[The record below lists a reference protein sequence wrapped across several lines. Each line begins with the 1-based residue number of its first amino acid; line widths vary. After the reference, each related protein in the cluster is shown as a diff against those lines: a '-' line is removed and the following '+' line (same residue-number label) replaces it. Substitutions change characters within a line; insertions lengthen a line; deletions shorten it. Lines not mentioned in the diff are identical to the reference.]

1 MTRRLWKPLETCS
14 SSCPSHS
21 TCVSACVAQHCCLTS
36 CRKPQE
42 MRKLEDLASTEKLC
56 KYMGFHIRKQSCS
69 MAKHIQGC
77 WDTKPTQSLNTSCN
91 QKPVLPGGLTSQAPV
106 PRALQPEWHQTD
118 AQEASNSSA
127 PTHFLC
133 NLGPSLRAFGRC
145 FMSLCF

>member
-21 TCVSACVAQHCCLTS
+21 TCVSACVPQHCCLTS

-69 MAKHIQGC
+69 TAKHRAAGTLSQHKALTHPA
-77 WDTKPTQSLNTSCN
+77 TKNPSC
-91 QKPVLPGGLTSQAPV
+91 QVASHPKPQCQESSNLSGTRLMLRKPLIPLLPRISCATLVPV
-106 PRALQPEWHQTD
+106 SE
-118 AQEASNSSA
+118 
-127 PTHFLC
+127 
-133 NLGPSLRAFGRC
+133 PSGVV
-145 FMSLCF
+145 S